1 MNRAVWETTEL
12 PFFIVNN
19 RDYLINGAIM
29 GFTEKK
35 FLSLAPLNRTK
46 KLAFAVREFL
56 YGREE
61 LAYVEDLL
69 HWYNMCLT
77 ENECFD
83 MPQSRT
89 QWQILSQRLLQL
101 IGEEYDY
108 IDFKLFDE
116 NVKQDGKG
124 VILLDNLRAPY
135 NVGGILRSAEAFN
148 AEKVALCG
156 ITPGLDNAKVKRASM
171 NVSMETVYFN
181 TSLEAVNFFKAKG
194 FTVISVEKCSG
205 SVDIS
210 DVEGLPDTEK
220 RVLVLGNEEFGVGQ
234 EILEVS
240 DFIVHIPLSGSK
252 NSLNV
257 CTAAGIAMYTLL
269 K

>member
-1 MNRAVWETTEL
+1 
-12 PFFIVNN
+12 
-19 RDYLINGAIM
+19 M

-56 YGREE
+56 YGRKE
-61 LAYVEDLL
+61 LSYVEDLL
-69 HWYNMCLT
+69 SWYNACLA
-77 ENECFD
+77 ENERLIV
-83 MPQSRT
+83 PQSRT

-108 IDFKLFDE
+108 VDSKLFDE
-116 NVKQDGKG
+116 NTTHCGKG

-148 AEKVALCG
+148 VRKVALCG

-171 NVSMETVYFN
+171 NATIETIYFDS
-181 TSLEAVNFFKAKG
+181 SLEAVKFFKANG
-194 FTVISVEKCSG
+194 FSVISVEKCNG

-210 DVEGLPDTEK
+210 EVEGLPDVEK
-220 RVLVLGNEEFGVGQ
+220 RLLVLGNEEFGVCQ

-257 CTAAGIAMYTLL
+257 CTAAGIALYILL
-269 K
+269 GIKG